1 MLAAAHSSKPG
12 QKSESLQNEAPGGS
26 PQSIWTN
33 KCYIRSFKHIID
45 MYSCTSTYRGNL
57 KEFIHMPYDLV
68 IGKWKDFF
76 HAVLCSV
83 MATFPQL

>member
-1 MLAAAHSSKPG
+1 
-12 QKSESLQNEAPGGS
+12 
-26 PQSIWTN
+26 
-33 KCYIRSFKHIID
+33 